1 MGKHMCD
8 TRETILEYLR
18 TQGIPMTVR
27 RISQDLELT
36 RISTYQELEKLVKE
50 QELSRIVPI
59 STNPDY
65 DDDEK
70 YYTIKSQPQDASSP
84 SNTSTEA
91 SAIESLNQRFATLDY
106 GLKESIK
113 QISAENRT
121 LKQQLKSI
129 YSNILTLMGIF
140 VAIFALIITNVSA
153 VASIID
159 PLASPTN
166 NLLSVLIL
174 NVPLVFS
181 IGFLLL
187 FTRIFLCR
195 LLSTDSK
202 YSNDGILG

>member
-65 DDDEK
+65 DYDEK

>member
-1 MGKHMCD
+1 MCD